1 MLRRQTKAL
10 LLAPAMNSIPPE
22 GRWLRLGLAASIPLV
37 LIFMA
42 LSVPG
47 RHLPF
52 LTCGFYAASGLP
64 CLFCGGT
71 RAARAILHG
80 DLHSALYLNALA
92 FPALAAIAGAFVAL
106 ILEAATGRPLA
117 LRIILFRKLNRFVP
131 PLIALALAWWV
142 FHIYTAL
149 RTPKPE
155 LVNFRNPIAARAA
168 ALVAPSGRTD
178 NSLFVPGELR

>member
-1 MLRRQTKAL
+1 
-10 LLAPAMNSIPPE
+10 MNSIPPE
-22 GRWLRLGLAASIPLV
+22 GRWLRLGLAVSIPPV

-47 RHLPF
+47 HHLPF

-92 FPALAAIAGAFVAL
+92 FPALAAVAAAFVVL
-106 ILEAATGRPLA
+106 ILEAAAGRPLA
-117 LRIILFRKLNRFVP
+117 PRIILFRKLNRFVP
-131 PLIALALAWWV
+131 ALIALALAWWV

-168 ALVAPSGRTD
+168 ALVAPSGH
-178 NSLFVPGELR
+178 